1 MTNIVS
7 VHQEHEGEQVTL
19 KSLYKWISDI
29 QIRLATLEKSNKE
42 KDKKIEELEGEKNV
56 NLRDLRNSKMFK

>member
-19 KSLYKWISDI
+19 KSLDKLISDI
-29 QIRLATLEKSNKE
+29 QIRVAALEKSNNE
-42 KDKKIEELEGEKNV
+42 KDKKIEEGT
-56 NLRDLRNSKMFK
+56 